1 MGRTDAYFIIVIL
14 LISMGII
21 YQLKN
26 VDSSTVILDRPTQPI
41 VVDSEPIKPEIKPE
55 PPKRVEPVFIA
66 WPKVRAV
73 DSSLGKVLGD
83 IESHMPAGHIY
94 KDSDKIT
101 WGHETTHGIN
111 SNIRNRNQKWEVK
124 YKPKFFLFREKYLV
138 KAAARVNG
146 FYCLEDRAAVI
157 IEPPSTIRA
166 AAAKVPPSLR
176 GGVYNLYLVQ
186 QAGSWNDTP
195 LYIFDEWVAYTNGSE
210 VRKDLGITSRAETVT
225 YMMEFNVYAMSLAMA
240 VKEKGGYDDT
250 QFKAF
255 LMWNMERT
263 VRIYNSETEATAY
276 LNKLR
281 NNSDAENLRTFARSY
296 FGAEWCKEILG
307 F

>member
-1 MGRTDAYFIIVIL
+1 MKRQDSILIIIIL
-14 LISMGII
+14 LIGMGLI
-21 YQLKN
+21 YQVKQ
-26 VDSSTVILDRPTQPI
+26 VPPASDPI
-41 VVDSEPIKPEIKPE
+41 VQRPNEPVQIEPEPIKPEIKPE
-55 PPKRVEPVFIA
+55 PPKKIEPVWTN

-83 IESHMPAGHIY
+83 IEAHMPAGHIY
-94 KDSDKIT
+94 RDSDKIT

-111 SNIRNRNQKWEVK
+111 SNIRNKHFQSGR
-124 YKPKFFLFREKYLV
+124 
-138 KAAARVNG
+138 RVNG
-146 FYCLEDRAAVI
+146 FYCLEDRGAVI
-157 IEPPSTIRA
+157 VEPPTTIRA
-166 AAAKVPPSLR
+166 VAAQVPQSLR
-176 GGVYNLYLVQ
+176 GGVYQLYMVS

-210 VRKDLGITSRAETVT
+210 VRKDLQIQSRAETVL
-225 YMMEFNVYAMSLAMA
+225 YMMEFNVYSMTLAKV

-255 LMWNMERT
+255 MMWNIERS
-263 VRIYNSETEATAY
+263 VRIYNNEADASAY
-276 LNKLR
+276 LNKFR
-281 NNSDAENLRTFARSY
+281 TNSDAESLRSFAREY

>member
-1 MGRTDAYFIIVIL
+1 MGRTDTYFIIVIL
-14 LISMGII
+14 LISMSII

-26 VDSSTVILDRPTQPI
+26 GESTVIAERPNQPL
-41 VVDSEPIKPEIKPE
+41 VVDPEPLKPEIKPE
-55 PPKRVEPVFIA
+55 PPKRVEPVFIN
-66 WPKVRAV
+66 WPKVRSV
-73 DSSLGKVLGD
+73 DGNLGKVLGD
-83 IESHMPAGHIY
+83 IEAHMPAGHIY

-111 SNIRNRNQKWEVK
+111 SNIRNRNQKWVVA
-124 YKPKFFLFREKYLV
+124 YTKPFFFFRKKYLV
-138 KAAARVNG
+138 KSAERVNG

-157 IEPPSTIRA
+157 IEPPTTIRA
-166 AAAKVPPSLR
+166 AAAKVPQSLR
-176 GGVYNLYLVQ
+176 GGVYQLYLVQ
-186 QAGSWNDTP
+186 QAGGWNDTP

-225 YMMEFNVYAMSLAMA
+225 YMMEFNVYAMSLAMV

-255 LMWNMERT
+255 LMWNIERS
-263 VRIYNSETEATAY
+263 VRIYNSEVEATAY

-281 NNSDAENLRTFARSY
+281 NNSDAENLRSFARSY
-296 FGAEWCKEILG
+296 FGAEWCKEIIG

>member
-1 MGRTDAYFIIVIL
+1 MTRKDSTLIIVIL

-21 YQLKN
+21 YQLKK
-26 VDSSTVILDRPTQPI
+26 VDPPTVIADRPTQPI
-41 VVDSEPIKPEIKPE
+41 VVDPEPIKPEITPE
-55 PPKRVEPVFIA
+55 APKRVEPVFIN

-73 DSSLGKVLGD
+73 DSGLGKVLGD

-111 SNIRNRNQKWEVK
+111 SNIRNRNQRWLVK
-124 YKPKFFLFREKYLV
+124 YKTRFLFLKEKYLV
-138 KAAARVNG
+138 KAAERVNG

-157 IEPPSTIRA
+157 VEPPTTIRA
-166 AAAKVPPSLR
+166 AAAKVPQSLR
-176 GGVYNLYLVQ
+176 GGVYNLYMVQ

-210 VRKDLGITSRAETVT
+210 VRKDLGITGRAETVT
-225 YMMEFNVYAMSLAMA
+225 YMMEFNVYSMSLAMV

-255 LMWNMERT
+255 LMWNMERS
-263 VRIYNSETEATAY
+263 VKIYNSEPEATAY

-281 NNSDAENLRTFARSY
+281 TNGDAENLRAFARSY